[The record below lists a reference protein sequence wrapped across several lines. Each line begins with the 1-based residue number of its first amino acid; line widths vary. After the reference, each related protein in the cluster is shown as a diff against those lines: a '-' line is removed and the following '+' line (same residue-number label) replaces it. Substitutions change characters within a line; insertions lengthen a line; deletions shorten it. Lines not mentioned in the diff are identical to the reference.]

1 MNIHGN
7 APVANSEMRKTPQ
20 FSVPRIGKKAKIS
33 GAPGGCGLVYPM
45 CAKAIPARQPDTV
58 KQFSVFTPNRL
69 GRLHDLISLLSSHE
83 VHVLALTVL
92 DSTDSA
98 IIRLVTDDPEQ
109 ARDLLHQHDF
119 AFTESELLVVEFD
132 SATELNSLVTALL
145 EAEVN
150 INYLYSFI
158 PHPKGKSIIA
168 MSMEDG
174 DVAEKVLQRHQFRVL
189 RQADISR

>member
-1 MNIHGN
+1 
-7 APVANSEMRKTPQ
+7 MR
-20 FSVPRIGKKAKIS
+20 A
-33 GAPGGCGLVYPM
+33 AGCGLLYHM
-45 CAKAIPARQPDTV
+45 CAKAIPARRPDTV
-58 KQFSVFTPNRL
+58 KQLSVFTPNRL

-92 DSTDSA
+92 DSTDSS

-119 AFTESELLVVEFD
+119 AFTESDLLVVEFD

-145 EAEVN
+145 EAEIN

-174 DVAEKVLQRHQFRVL
+174 EVAERVLQRHQFRVL